1 MNPGCKIVVA
11 AVALVAILPFAESA
25 RCQVKTSPGKA
36 ASSTKKPPEDRT
48 HWKFFIDTLIVEA
61 RLVDPEQE
69 RPLVMAEV
77 ADAYWLIDQQQA
89 KRLFTEAFDTA
100 LAVKPDPPV
109 AEVLSR
115 VAKRDRALA
124 TELTKRLLAAH
135 SEAMDSAANALRTAR
150 ELLKTDPRF
159 AIELAKM
166 SASLG
171 PSMDGLS
178 FLFQVAQTEPAGAA
192 EIYDAYLRSLMR
204 RGDSDLS
211 SILWLAGYPLGYGE
225 AYGGSNDPAM
235 LYGFSGMLV
244 PGLKPQP
251 QLAAVYLQLAF
262 AAITN
267 TLKQA
272 AGAGNAD
279 REVLNALALFST
291 SYLFPEVQRYLPNAE
306 PAWSSLYRQ
315 ALAGTTE
322 SRRTVVEQRLRFI
335 TETRVRTG
343 EQSADEAARNDMQD
357 IEKLPD
363 ACSRDRAYAQA
374 ALAHSHAK
382 DFREARKVADRIEN
396 LEQRDAVLQFAY
408 YDEAVSLI
416 DSGDLIRSLES
427 VEKVTAKEQRAVL
440 YVRVANAA
448 LKKSDK
454 ATVLDVLNRARSLV
468 RDADDPELQAGVLL
482 SVGAVYVR
490 FDPSEATYVTRES
503 IKAVNRMKERVDE
516 TFSVVRQVGLSC
528 VGDIRLQLSR
538 ERVEAFSFYET
549 LGAIAKSDA
558 QAEGALALTSE
569 IQDKA
574 TRIRAQLAIVKA
586 VIK

>member
-1 MNPGCKIVVA
+1 
-11 AVALVAILPFAESA
+11 
-25 RCQVKTSPGKA
+25 
-36 ASSTKKPPEDRT
+36 
-48 HWKFFIDTLIVEA
+48 
-61 RLVDPEQE
+61 
-69 RPLVMAEV
+69 
-77 ADAYWLIDQQQA
+77 
-89 KRLFTEAFDTA
+89 
-100 LAVKPDPPV
+100 
-109 AEVLSR
+109 
-115 VAKRDRALA
+115 
-124 TELTKRLLAAH
+124 
-135 SEAMDSAANALRTAR
+135 
-150 ELLKTDPRF
+150 
-159 AIELAKM
+159 
-166 SASLG
+166 
-171 PSMDGLS
+171 
-178 FLFQVAQTEPAGAA
+178 
-192 EIYDAYLRSLMR
+192 
-204 RGDSDLS
+204 
-211 SILWLAGYPLGYGE
+211 
-225 AYGGSNDPAM
+225 M
-235 LYGFSGMLV
+235 LYGFSGMHV

-272 AGAGNAD
+272 AAAGNAD

-306 PAWSSLYRQ
+306 AAWSSLYRQ

-335 TETRVRTG
+335 TETRVRAG
-343 EQSADEAARNDMQD
+343 EQSAEEAARNDMQD

-363 ACSRDRAYAQA
+363 ACLRDRAYAQA
-374 ALAHSHAK
+374 ALAHSAAK

-396 LEQRDAVLQFAY
+396 LEQRDAVMQFTY

-482 SVGAVYVR
+482 SVGGVYVR
-490 FDPSEATYVTRES
+490 FDASEATYVTRES
-503 IKAVNRMKERVDE
+503 IKAVNRMKQRVDE

-528 VGDIRLQLSR
+528 VGDIRLQMST

-586 VIK
+586 VMK